1 MPRRIVSAILSGAR
15 SIVFTAV
22 KKRAAGFGVARFF
35 FEREALNFS
44 DILEGLVAAFF
55 LVIIAGFLAYLVE
68 KLNK

>member
-1 MPRRIVSAILSGAR
+1 MPRRIVPAILSGAP

-44 DILEGLVAAFF
+44 DILEGLAAAFA

-68 KLNK
+68 KLNR

>member
-1 MPRRIVSAILSGAR
+1 MPRRSVPAILSGAP

-22 KKRAAGFGVARFF
+22 KKARGGFRVARFF

-44 DILEGLVAAFF
+44 DILEGLVAALF
-55 LVIIAGFLAYLVE
+55 LVIIAGFLSYLVE